1 MKRKFDDYNKI
12 YLSDMKFLI
21 INPDLD
27 LMQLCEKIMDVDYKS
42 RHVDA
47 FNAIKNEAISLP

>member
-1 MKRKFDDYNKI
+1 
-12 YLSDMKFLI
+12 MKFLI